1 MNTKRYIYWTGFIIV
16 IILIIW
22 GLIVAMSKDV
32 STLGQPKNPTPVN
45 LEDHIYGQDDAP
57 ITIIEYSDFQCPACQ
72 AYYYVIE
79 KIFASSTIPVR
90 LVYRHFPLSQHI
102 NAFPAALASESANEQ
117 GKFWDMY
124 RLLFENHSDWE
135 ESKEPNKIFED
146 YAQRLGLDLVKFKLD
161 MSSST
166 LKDKIQSNADEGLK
180 IGVNATPTFFINGK
194 FIQNPR
200 GYEEFK
206 SIIEQQIST
215 STK

>member
-1 MNTKRYIYWTGFIIV
+1 MNTKRYIYWASFIIV

-22 GLIVAMSKDV
+22 GLIVAMSRDV
-32 STLGQPKNPTPVN
+32 STLGQPKNPDPVSSK
-45 LEDHIYGQDDAP
+45 DHVYGRDDASV
-57 ITIIEYSDFQCPACQ
+57 TIIEYSDFQCPACQ
-72 AYYYVIE
+72 AYYYVME
-79 KIFASSTIPVR
+79 KILASSTVPVR
-90 LVYRHFPLSQHI
+90 LVYRHFPLAQHA
-102 NAFPAALASESANEQ
+102 NAVPAALASESANEQ

-135 ESKEPNKIFED
+135 ESKEPNKFFED
-146 YAQRLGLDLVKFKLD
+146 YAKRIGLDLVKFKLD

-166 LKDKIQSNADEGLK
+166 LKEKIQADVDAGLN
-180 IGVNATPTFFINGK
+180 IGINATPTFFINGK

-206 SIIEQQIST
+206 TIIEQQIGT